1 MIKNEEGYADPT
13 YDGAY
18 KTIRQEE
25 KRKQDE
31 ADAARMD
38 KAIHLVVGRIQ
49 TGSYT
54 SKTGEKK
61 YTTEISVSRAE
72 FIEKRQSGPSQGNY
86 HAGNQNT
93 PTGGFEQ
100 MGTEV
105 NDPQWMEQEEIPF

>member
-38 KAIHLVVGRIQ
+38 KAIH
-49 TGSYT
+49 
-54 SKTGEKK
+54 
-61 YTTEISVSRAE
+61 
-72 FIEKRQSGPSQGNY
+72 
-86 HAGNQNT
+86 
-93 PTGGFEQ
+93 
-100 MGTEV
+100 MGTV
-105 NDPQWMEQEEIPF
+105 MVTKYVQRLCWNG

>member
-38 KAIHLVVGRIQ
+38 KAIHKAR
-49 TGSYT
+49 
-54 SKTGEKK
+54 
-61 YTTEISVSRAE
+61 EIFKWMPGISGFHKPENGFSRCLFWAAKNL
-72 FIEKRQSGPSQGNY
+72 ILP
-86 HAGNQNT
+86 
-93 PTGGFEQ
+93 
-100 MGTEV
+100 
-105 NDPQWMEQEEIPF
+105 I

>member
-38 KAIHLVVGRIQ
+38 KAIHKV
-49 TGSYT
+49 
-54 SKTGEKK
+54 
-61 YTTEISVSRAE
+61 RA
-72 FIEKRQSGPSQGNY
+72 IKAY
-86 HAGNQNT
+86 
-93 PTGGFEQ
+93 GFEVVERIVLKNIRT
-100 MGTEV
+100 GK
-105 NDPQWMEQEEIPF
+105 IYR

>member
-38 KAIHLVVGRIQ
+38 KAIHKA
-49 TGSYT
+49 Y
-54 SKTGEKK
+54 
-61 YTTEISVSRAE
+61 
-72 FIEKRQSGPSQGNY
+72 
-86 HAGNQNT
+86 
-93 PTGGFEQ
+93 GFEVVERIVLKNIRT
-100 MGTEV
+100 GK
-105 NDPQWMEQEEIPF
+105 IYR